1 MSLLSLGLVLVIG
14 LVCWGSWPLITKASD
29 ISDLFVR
36 GFLVNIVTV
45 VGFLPFLPGRISGAG
60 LISGGTG
67 ILLLAGVMNFA
78 GHALFQKL
86 QTIPGNQVSLYMG
99 MIPGLVVLAGAIGGP
114 IFYGEEI
121 TVLKTLFTSLIVI
134 GVAGLAFIS
143 LK

>member
-1 MSLLSLGLVLVIG
+1 MSLLSLWLVLVIG

-29 ISDLFVR
+29 MSDLFVR
-36 GFLVNIVTV
+36 GFLINIVTV
-45 VGFLPFLPGRISGAG
+45 VGFLPFLPGDIGNRAHIRRRRHLAFGGRDEFCRTCVISED
-60 LISGGTG
+60 LTIS
-67 ILLLAGVMNFA
+67 
-78 GHALFQKL
+78 
-86 QTIPGNQVSLYMG
+86 GNQVSLYMG

-121 TVLKTLFTSLIVI
+121 TVLKTLFTALIVI

>member
-1 MSLLSLGLVLVIG
+1 
-14 LVCWGSWPLITKASD
+14 
-29 ISDLFVR
+29 
-36 GFLVNIVTV
+36 VNIVTV

-60 LISGGTG
+60 LISGGAG

-114 IFYGEEI
+114 IFYGEEM
-121 TVLKTLFTSLIVI
+121 TALKTLFTSLIVI

>member
-29 ISDLFVR
+29 ISDIFVR
-36 GFLVNIVTV
+36 GFLVNMVTV
-45 VGFLPFLPGRISGAG
+45 VGFLPFLPGRISGAW
-60 LISGGTG
+60 LIGGAG

-114 IFYGEEI
+114 IFYGEEM